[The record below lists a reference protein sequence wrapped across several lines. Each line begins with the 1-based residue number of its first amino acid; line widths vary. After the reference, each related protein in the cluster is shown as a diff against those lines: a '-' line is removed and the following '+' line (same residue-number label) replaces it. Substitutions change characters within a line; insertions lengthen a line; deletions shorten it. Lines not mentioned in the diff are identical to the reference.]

1 MSDTTSIPNW
11 LAVLGLVVPAFT
23 GLAGYFLAGRND
35 EARDKRASER
45 ERVARE
51 VIRDERREDERHYF
65 QRDTLLELQDVLQ
78 REVRAAARVIQH
90 DQATLKSQGSFTQ
103 IPAEL
108 NDKSYDVGVAVN
120 RLCVRLLSDEL
131 RAAVFDFHGFVA
143 SVGTAAVLRRTVT
156 PDEAST
162 RLEAQMDELSD
173 RYTALNDLL
182 GVNLRRELAR

>member
-11 LAVLGLVVPAFT
+11 LAVPALTGLV
-23 GLAGYFLAGRND
+23 GYFLAGRND
-35 EARDKRASER
+35 EARDERASER

-51 VIRDERREDERHYF
+51 VIRDERHEDERHYF

-90 DQATLKSQGSFTQ
+90 DQTTLKSQRSFAP

-108 NDKSYDVGVAVN
+108 NDESYDIGVAVN
-120 RLCVRLLSDEL
+120 RLRVRLLSDEL
-131 RAAVFDFHGFVA
+131 RAAVSDFHGFVA
-143 SVGTAAVLRRTVT
+143 SVGTAAVLLRTVA
-156 PDEAST
+156 PDEVST
-162 RLEAQMDELSD
+162 RLEAYMDELSD

-182 GVNLRRELAR
+182 GANLRRELAR